1 MDLNT
6 WDLLFTGEFTAPV
19 SGTYAFHFH
28 GLHYGSSEDVWD
40 EDCHDCMI
48 RTITYN
54 VTDVSFRLNDDQ
66 IAGTYKKISQTNYYK
81 QMLAIS
87 VVLKLEEND
96 VVDIFLNE
104 GKLHGERAFLS
115 FKGYL
120 LF

>member
-1 MDLNT
+1 
-6 WDLLFTGEFTAPV
+6 
-19 SGTYAFHFH
+19 
-28 GLHYGSSEDVWD
+28 
-40 EDCHDCMI
+40 
-48 RTITYN
+48 
-54 VTDVSFRLNDDQ
+54 
-66 IAGTYKKISQTNYYK
+66 
-81 QMLAIS
+81 MLAIS